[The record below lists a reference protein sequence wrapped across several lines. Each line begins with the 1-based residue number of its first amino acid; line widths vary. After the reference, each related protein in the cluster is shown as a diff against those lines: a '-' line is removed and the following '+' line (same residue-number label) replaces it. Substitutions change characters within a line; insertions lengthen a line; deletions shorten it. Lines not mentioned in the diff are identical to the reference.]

1 VRFARRI
8 GTDEDEGHAGKDG
21 DQAVEQEDPSPAG
34 KRCYGDEADA
44 IAEQPAE
51 DTAQSVGAVPDS
63 EAERLFVSLDAAGTS
78 SASHIE
84 HATLSGRPQAYSI
97 EPGRDE
103 REGGCHDGLCSS
115 QE

>member
-1 VRFARRI
+1 MVASDPFKGYLPFFAGQKVRFARRI

-63 EAERLFVSLDAAGTS
+63 EAERLFVSLDG
-78 SASHIE
+78 
-84 HATLSGRPQAYSI
+84 QA
-97 EPGRDE
+97 
-103 REGGCHDGLCSS
+103 
-115 QE
+115 